1 MSTKRIYT
9 ISYNVY
15 WKADGKRN
23 GFTDHNNRD
32 NVFTTGGV
40 KDAVR
45 ALEEVV
51 AKRTFK
57 EDKTEN
63 KEVLLYR
70 VHRIDVASC
79 ELASE
84 ADIG

>member
-9 ISYNVY
+9 ISYTVH
-15 WKADGKRN
+15 WKADGKRY
-23 GFTDHNNRD
+23 GFDADERD

-45 ALEEVV
+45 ALEAVV
-51 AKRTFK
+51 AKRTIM
-57 EDKTEN
+57 EDKAEN
-63 KEVLLYR
+63 KERLVYR
-70 VHRIDVASC
+70 VHRIDVTSC